1 MTWDFERIFL
11 ALMGTLIVAGLGAI
25 AWMESRTS
33 TLEGDRRQ
41 SELYLSDVGRLADEV
56 YELQREV
63 AEDESL
69 KGGGAFSYFDKMQIQ
84 SRIGSNS
91 FKIGASNNPYPSDG
105 YEESVYNL
113 KPERNKLF
121 TREQVAKFLLNVE
134 RYTTRMRVT
143 RLRMSM
149 AGKPEAGEQIWS
161 PDIYVSERKPYKN

>member
-11 ALMGTLIVAGLGAI
+11 ALMAVLIVAGLGTI
-25 AWMESRTS
+25 VWMESRAG
-33 TLEGDRRQ
+33 TLEGDKRQ
-41 SELYLSDVGRLADEV
+41 SEALLSDVGRLAQEV
-56 YELQREV
+56 YELQQEK
-63 AEDESL
+63 ADDISL
-69 KGGGAFSYFDKMQIQ
+69 QEGAYGYFDKMQIQ

-91 FKIGASNNPYPSDG
+91 FKINASSNPYPSDG

-143 RLRMSM
+143 RLRLSYNDN
-149 AGKPEAGEQIWS
+149 GSGDQVWS
-161 PDIYVSERKPYKN
+161 PDIYVTERRPLRVD